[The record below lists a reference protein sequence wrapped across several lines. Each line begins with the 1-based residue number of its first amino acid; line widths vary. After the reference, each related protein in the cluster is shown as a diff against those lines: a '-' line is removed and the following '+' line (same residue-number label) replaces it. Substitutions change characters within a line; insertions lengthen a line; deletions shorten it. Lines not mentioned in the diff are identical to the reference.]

1 MKDLDFFHVDAF
13 TSSLFG
19 GNPACVIPLKEWL
32 SDELLLKIAKENG
45 LPETVFF
52 VNFEDHFHIRW
63 FTPDLE
69 MDLCGHAT
77 LATAYVLATHLG
89 FNERFIR
96 FESKSGLI
104 EVEANQGK
112 FTLALPI
119 REGIFETLP
128 EEIYD
133 SLSAKPDVVLKAR
146 DFMLVYENEQ
156 AIRDIQIDKSLFDK
170 VNLGHGGVIFTA
182 PGDKVDFVSRFFTP
196 QSTIFED
203 PVTGSAHCTLIPY
216 WSKRLNKRQMRATQ
230 LSARVGDLE
239 CELGEN
245 NVFVTGSA
253 VLYSK
258 GIISLPVH

>member
-1 MKDLDFFHVDAF
+1 MIELEFFHVDAF
-13 TSSLFG
+13 TSSIFG

-52 VNFEDHFHIRW
+52 IRYEDHFHIRW
-63 FTPDLE
+63 FTPDIE

-77 LATAYVLATHLG
+77 LAATYVLSTHLG
-89 FNERFIR
+89 FDEKIIR

-104 EVEANQGK
+104 EVEAENGR

-119 REGIFETLP
+119 REGKSESLP
-128 EEIYD
+128 FDIYN
-133 SLSAKPDVVLKAR
+133 SLSVKPDIVLKAR

-156 AIRDIQIDKSLFDK
+156 IIRDIQIDKSLFDR

-182 PGDKVDFVSRFFTP
+182 PGDTVDFVSRFFTP

-216 WSKRLNKRQMRATQ
+216 WSKRLNKTQMKARQ

-258 GIISLPVH
+258 GIISLPVQ